1 MHILYFSW
9 EENCKIDML
18 DTLSRIDCQC
28 SLITAPQ
35 NNYLYNPALQD
46 TVYQAAIN
54 SHCDIIFSFNYLP
67 IVAQAAERAKIPYV
81 SWVYDCPHWSLFS
94 PTICSPYN
102 YIFLFDKEM
111 VQQVKSN
118 GAVNAFH
125 LPLAVNIHR
134 LAPLLEQSC
143 AYDDVVSFVGSL
155 YEITPTARYN
165 TFQNIFVDILM
176 EYLPP
181 RNRSLVRTCYQ
192 ILLHQKSPRCSISIS
207 DTTVPRSARY
217 RNSCFML
224 ICYRQN

>member
-67 IVAQAAERAKIPYV
+67 IVAQAADRAKIHYV

-94 PTICSPYN
+94 PTICSPFF

-111 VQQVKSN
+111 VLQVISN
-118 GAVNAFH
+118 GAVNAFL
-125 LPLAVNIHR
+125 LPLAVNILR
-134 LAPLLEQSC
+134 LAPQLEQSC
-143 AYDDVVSFVGSL
+143 AYDDVVTIVGSL
-155 YEITPTARYN
+155 YENNAYRQIQYLPEHLRGYIDGILASQQQIFGQNLLPDLITPEIT
-165 TFQNIFVDILM
+165 Q
-176 EYLPP
+176 
-181 RNRSLVRTCYQ
+181 
-192 ILLHQKSPRCSISIS
+192 LLNF
-207 DTTVPRSARY
+207 Y
-217 RNSCFML
+217 
-224 ICYRQN
+224 Y